1 MFAVIIK
8 GLLGHKRRVL
18 ATSSAVMLG
27 VAFLT
32 ASLAVG
38 DTLTSGFDRL
48 FRDAN
53 AGTDLVVRDEHVI
66 GSEENTMRRPLD
78 RSLAEVLVAVDGVA
92 EVAPVIE
99 GYGQL
104 LAADGS
110 PIGGNGPP
118 TTAANWLGDGAINPW
133 RLAEGRAPVATVDG
147 APIEVVIDRGAA
159 TTGDLAIGDTTVMRI
174 PEPVDVRIVG
184 LATIAGADS
193 LGPTT
198 YTALADDVAARIT
211 ESPGQVSSFRIVA
224 DGGLDVEVL
233 RSRIDAVLPADA
245 ETLTAAELSA
255 EMVADIE
262 SDFLGLFK
270 AILIAFAGVALVV
283 AAFSIYN
290 TFSIVVAQRSRES
303 SLLRAVGASRRQVL
317 SSVVAEALAIGG
329 TASAIGVGVGVLVAT
344 GFSRLLER
352 ASLDLN
358 DDGLTLTATTVA
370 LAFGVGVIATVA
382 SSVVP
387 ALRAAK
393 VSPLEALRAPTAS
406 PTTRATVVRIALGA
420 LAVATG
426 LVVLV
431 TATSADSALQ
441 QAGLGALAVLSGA
454 VVLGPVVAR
463 PAASAIG
470 AIPAMLPGRS
480 GHLARVNAMR
490 DPKRTAASASPLLIG
505 AAVVGLFT
513 TFGSSLNATVENM
526 VDRDFGG
533 DLVVVPDDF
542 GGAGLPLGLAP
553 DIDALPE
560 VRSAVGLAN
569 GVVLIDGDE
578 VETTIADAAE
588 LSAVL
593 DLGLVEGSFDAVGP
607 GALALSE
614 EAAAERRLSIGDDI
628 AATFGDGETT
638 DFVLAATYANTMNA
652 GAIVMSPADWTPHAR
667 QDGLVVVLIDLFD
680 DVSESDG
687 VAAVGEVTERSGAP
701 GVQTRSEYIDS
712 VASEIDQMLL
722 FVYGMLAIAILIAL
736 MGIANTL
743 SLSIHERTRE
753 LGLLRAVGQTRR
765 QVRATVRWESV
776 IVAVFG
782 TIGGV
787 GLGTFLA
794 WGLMRALAA
803 EEGFGDFAVPTGSL
817 AIVVGLAIV
826 AGVAA
831 AWRPAQRAAR
841 TDILTAIATD

>member
-1 MFAVIIK
+1 MFNVIIK
-8 GLLGHKRRVL
+8 GLWSHKRRVL
-18 ATSSAVMLG
+18 ATSTAVLLG

-53 AGTDLVVRDEHVI
+53 AGTDLIVRNANVI
-66 GSEENTMRRPLD
+66 GSEENITRRPLD
-78 RSLAEVLVAVDGVA
+78 RSLADAIAGVDGVA
-92 EVAPVIE
+92 DVAPVIE

-104 LAADGS
+104 LAADGT
-110 PIGGNGPP
+110 PIGGDGPP
-118 TTAANWLGDGAINPW
+118 TTAANWLGDGSINPW
-133 RLAEGRAPVATVDG
+133 RLAEGRAPVATAAG
-147 APIEVVIDRGAA
+147 EPIEVIIDRGAA
-159 TTGDLAIGDTTVMRI
+159 TTGDLSIGDTTAIRT
-174 PEPVDVRIVG
+174 PAPVDVRIVG

-193 LGPTT
+193 LGPMT
-198 YTALADDVAARIT
+198 YTAVADEVAEQIT
-211 ESPGQVSSFRIVA
+211 ESSDEVTSFRVTA
-224 DGGLDVEVL
+224 DAGVDDELL
-233 RSRIDAVLPADA
+233 RSRLAAALPTDT
-245 ETLTAAELSA
+245 ESLTAAELSA
-255 EMVADIE
+255 EMVAEIE

-270 AILIAFAGVALVV
+270 AILIAFAGIALVV

-303 SLLRAVGASRRQVL
+303 SLMRAVGASRRQVL
-317 SSVVAEALAIGG
+317 TSVVAEALAIGVM
-329 TASAIGVGVGVLVAT
+329 ASAVGLGIGVLLAT
-344 GFSRLLER
+344 GFSRLLEQV
-352 ASLDLN
+352 ALDLN
-358 DDGLTLTATTVA
+358 DDGLTLTASTMG
-370 LAFGVGVIATVA
+370 LAFGVGVVATLAA
-382 SSVVP
+382 SVLP
-387 ALRAAK
+387 AVRAAR
-393 VSPLEALRAPTAS
+393 VSPLEALRTPTAT
-406 PTTRATVVRIALGA
+406 PTTRATIWRSVIG
-420 LAVATG
+420 AVAIGLG

-431 TATSADSALQ
+431 TATSADAALQ
-441 QAGLGALAVLSGA
+441 QAGLGALAMLVGA

-470 AIPAMLPGRS
+470 AIPGLLPGRS
-480 GHLARVNAMR
+480 GNLARRNAMR

-505 AAVVGLFT
+505 TAVVGLFT
-513 TFGSSLNATVENM
+513 TFGSSLNTTVENM
-526 VDRDFGG
+526 VNRDFGG
-533 DLVVVPDDF
+533 DLVVVSDDF
-542 GGAGLPLGLAP
+542 GGAGMPTDMARE
-553 DIDALPE
+553 IDALPG
-560 VRSAVGLAN
+560 VTTAVGLAE

-578 VETTIADAAE
+578 IEPTVADAGE
-588 LSAVL
+588 MSALL
-593 DLGLVEGSFDAVGP
+593 DLGLVDGSFDDVTP
-607 GALALSE
+607 GTLALSE
-614 EAAAERRLSIGDDI
+614 EAAAERGLAIGDDI
-628 AATFGDGETT
+628 AATFGDGESI

-652 GAIVMSPADWTPHAR
+652 GSVVMSPQDWAPHTT
-667 QDGLVVVLIDLFD
+667 QDGHVVVLIDLAD
-680 DVSESDG
+680 GVSEVDG
-687 VAAVGEVTERSGAP
+687 VAAVTEVTERYGAP

-712 VASEIDQMLL
+712 VASEIDQMLT

-765 QVRATVRWESV
+765 QVRSAVRWESV

-782 TIGGV
+782 TIGGI

-803 EEGFGDFAVPTGSL
+803 DEGFGDFAVPTTSL

-831 AWRPAQRAAR
+831 AWRPARRAAR